1 MIPDC
6 RHFIQIIVYQN
17 HQLLNPLRLQC
28 QHHPSS
34 LVTTIIIHQEY
45 IDHYQSSTMCRST
58 NQYCSVFYNYRSNQ
72 LMATFPGK
80 AIPVIVGF
88 LVVDVPYVSNPSK
101 VCPICQSGAGNSAA
115 SDVCDIFG
123 IFLVISL
130 SPVS

>member
-1 MIPDC
+1 
-6 RHFIQIIVYQN
+6 
-17 HQLLNPLRLQC
+17 
-28 QHHPSS
+28 
-34 LVTTIIIHQEY
+34 
-45 IDHYQSSTMCRST
+45 
-58 NQYCSVFYNYRSNQ
+58 
-72 LMATFPGK
+72 MATFPGK